1 MDYDLKFETHAR
13 YQRFTCHD
21 AMLHI
26 SSRQISESFSSFRP
40 VLFSLIL
47 IQLVGDR
54 CPQSCRCGSVAK
66 LKIE

>member
-1 MDYDLKFETHAR
+1 MDYDLKFETNAR
-13 YQRFTCHD
+13 YQRFTYHD

-26 SSRQISESFSSFRP
+26 SSRQISKSFSSFRP

-47 IQLVGDR
+47 IQLAGDR
-54 CPQSCRCGSVAK
+54 CPQSSRCGSVAK